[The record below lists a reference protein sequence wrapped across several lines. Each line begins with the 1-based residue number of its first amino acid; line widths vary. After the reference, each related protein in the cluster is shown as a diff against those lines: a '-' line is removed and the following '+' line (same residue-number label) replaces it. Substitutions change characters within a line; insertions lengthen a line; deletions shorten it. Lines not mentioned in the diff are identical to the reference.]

1 MRDLFDFILNTI
13 LGVRFRFRNKM
24 TIGEGTNFLK
34 SFGLISKSNKNN
46 VVIGNDCLLGAKLIA
61 EGSKAYFKFGDRV
74 YIGNSKLICRTG
86 IEFESDILVAWGVT
100 FYDHDSHSLDYTLRQ
115 EDIKQQVY
123 DFKNYEGNLIK
134 NKNWEVVNTKPIK
147 ICKNA
152 WIGMNAV
159 ILKGV
164 TIGEGAI
171 VGACSVVTK
180 DVAAFTVVA
189 GNPAKVVKQLNPS
202 STYKSQ
208 FEL

>member
-13 LGVRFRFRNKM
+13 LGVKFRFRNKI
-24 TIGEGTNFLK
+24 TFGTGTNFLK
-34 SFGLISKSNKNN
+34 SFAVISATDKKN
-46 VVIGNDCLLGAKLIA
+46 VVIGNDCILGAKLIA
-61 EGSKAYFKFGDRV
+61 EGPNAYFKFGDRV
-74 YIGNSKLICRTG
+74 FISNSKLICRTG

-100 FYDHDSHSLDYTLRQ
+100 FYDHDSHSLDYKLRN
-115 EDIKQQVY
+115 EDIKQQVS
-123 DFKNYEGNLIK
+123 DFKNHKGSYAI

-164 TIGEGAI
+164 TVGEGAI

-180 DVAAFTVVA
+180 DVPAFAVVA
-189 GNPAKVVKQLNPS
+189 GNPAKVIKQLNPN
-202 STYKSQ
+202 STY
-208 FEL
+208 